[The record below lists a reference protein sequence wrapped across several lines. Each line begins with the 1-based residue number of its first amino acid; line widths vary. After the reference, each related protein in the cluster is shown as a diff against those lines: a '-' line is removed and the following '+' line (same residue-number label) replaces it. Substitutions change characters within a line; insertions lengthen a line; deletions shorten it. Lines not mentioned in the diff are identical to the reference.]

1 MMKNRTPEFTIMYEY
16 IQTFGEKLAS
26 IDRITQR
33 VVKEQSG
40 RLVGWLVLLL
50 YVPSQQ
56 LFSQV
61 GTDSRVYHYV

>member
-1 MMKNRTPEFTIMYEY
+1 MYEY